1 MYVRK
6 SVSLTDAL
14 VAQLNERDQNN
25 NFSGVINSHL
35 TRYFAALKTY
45 RNAWSVLLSEQ
56 QAAFLVDALQYDAF
70 DASAIKLLGDLVA
83 LESERRDLANIHDV
97 DVDAVVALLKTIT
110 PFAIVALVDAIEL
123 WRLRVAD
130 GEDVKLHDIL
140 ED

>member
-6 SVSLTDAL
+6 SVSLTDDL
-14 VAQLNERDQNN
+14 VALIELRDQG

-35 TRYFAALKTY
+35 TRYFTALKTY

-56 QAAFLVDALQYDAF
+56 RAAFLIDALRGDAF
-70 DASAIKLLGDLVA
+70 DGSNIKLIGDLVA
-83 LESERRDLANIHDV
+83 LESVERDLVNVHDV

-130 GEDVKLHDIL
+130 GDDAKLHDIL
-140 ED
+140 AS